1 MLRNKKTWPEK
12 TLLRNLGCQAVVAPL
27 LASGLAPTVV
37 VLTWADML
45 YKDCSRNKALSGSL
59 TIMTL
64 PGSGHFIPV
73 AALSANCK
81 MDQEVLP
88 TPAQDFSN
96 PLWRTSSLLFTVSQF
111 YCSHVVLHHFRGR
124 HQLVRKPT
132 SQKSTVLA
140 AFRHYRSSGRQRR
153 NQNRDVILIWFKDI
167 SNGYHQLIFWD
178 QQRYQQFRLK

>member
-1 MLRNKKTWPEK
+1 
-12 TLLRNLGCQAVVAPL
+12 
-27 LASGLAPTVV
+27 
-37 VLTWADML
+37 ML

-81 MDQEVLP
+81 MDREVLP

-153 NQNRDVILIWFKDI
+153 NQTRNVILIWFKDI

-178 QQRYQQFRLK
+178 QQRYQQFKLK